1 MHAGCTNC
9 AMEFDAAEIG
19 AVDVG
24 GRADLYMD
32 RNDQPKSVPQHLH
45 YSMRGSELDM
55 LSLHDWCRLIVVK
68 PFNQPQQ
75 QEQQEQQ
82 EQHDQQDQ
90 PMQRGQ
96 RRRQGAGRPINKQ
109 FRFDPEHPLYDSHVQ
124 CLRSKHCT
132 LQLQPPP
139 PRMPEEPSEAN
150 SQCKHAAAYYLT
162 LLKPW
167 SAHDMPVLS
176 FTNWKQWCADLS
188 DDPTCISRY
197 RLAVMTRMSQG
208 MASKTAIVDA
218 ARAYRFRNAT
228 RWNGGGKDGTENPP
242 GRGPASGAAD
252 DVVESQLA
260 SSPLSVRAAS
270 ALSQLHRMVQVAPD
284 QAKALAA
291 FEKSAAQVAHTV
303 NLTAEALPRVIRS
316 VQPVVPSRSPA
327 TSNQVLASAAAA
339 ERINA
344 FMKSD
349 VDKPDAAE
357 AAPAAAHAG
366 QDDDELLWPSV
377 DGLSPSQK
385 AAALKIRVHLP
396 AGSPPP
402 PQTFFV
408 SGGPGTGKSFLIEH
422 LRLICE
428 TLGVGI
434 MTGAPAAVAAI
445 PIGGQTLHSLVG
457 LSGTLSPDNF
467 PPPPNLET
475 MHALRAQF
483 RGVRLLV
490 IDEISMVGT
499 ALLGCVSRRLS
510 EILHNEAPFGGLV
523 VVVSGD
529 FDQLSPVKSPSLAHL
544 ALGCIRVKP
553 GSPASLSQDIFQ
565 KLDMCPLTDQ
575 KRCIDAEWNAV
586 LNTTRTSRN
595 LRAMTANLR
604 ALTAEESSG
613 DPDWAFA
620 PIATNG
626 NDLRLKMN
634 WMQSER
640 WAIHTGAV
648 RVIWK
653 KGLKKWGRGEE
664 APTPS
669 ELEAIYTSDPRMWH
683 VFIVGL
689 EVVLTKNI
697 GAAATIR
704 GIANGTRCTLAG
716 LACADAVKHHE
727 MQQRIMQ
734 AAPGSTVVLTEE
746 PTFVIVNVGP
756 IADAPSDLPVSN
768 DGGLLLPLKATPTA
782 PDDALTVL
790 CKSDGIGSLKHATL
804 NTFYFDLTFC
814 ITFHKLQ
821 GMSLRRLLLDLS
833 KPVHPPHHCFEN
845 VLVAASR
852 IGEGKYLR
860 LLPGCNFDHLAN
872 LEGDPKVHAW
882 MQGFPPAGGVW
893 SRERAQAALAALQPQ
908 QPARL
913 SGRGVRAG
921 GGRGGGGA
929 AVLPSAGRGGGDA
942 AAAAGR
948 GSRGPTRSASGG
960 DSGDIADPAPAA
972 AGFRRPRPA
981 LTLDELNPRLL
992 RARQDEQP
1000 LSPLHGAARGG
1011 GVARGG
1017 GGRGGGASRGGRGRG
1032 AQ

>member
-1 MHAGCTNC
+1 VNRDSAAGALGEFVE
-9 AMEFDAAEIG
+9 AMEFDAAEME
-19 AVDVG
+19 ALDVG
-24 GRADLYMD
+24 GRAELYVD
-32 RNDQPKSVPQHLH
+32 GNDQPKSVPQYVH
-45 YSMRGSELDM
+45 YSMRGNELDM

-75 QEQQEQQ
+75 QEQQEQ
-82 EQHDQQDQ
+82 HDQQDQ
-90 PMQRGQ
+90 PRQRGQ
-96 RRRQGAGRPINKQ
+96 HQRRGAGRPINMQ

-150 SQCKHAAAYYLT
+150 SKCKHAAAYYIT

-167 SAHDMPVLS
+167 SVRDMPILS
-176 FTNWKQWCADLS
+176 FANWKVWCADLS
-188 DDPTCISRY
+188 NDPTCINRY

-208 MASKTAIVDA
+208 MASKTAVVDA

-228 RWNGGGKDGTENPP
+228 RWNGGGRDGTENPP
-242 GRGPASGAAD
+242 GQGPANGAAD

-260 SSPLSVRAAS
+260 SSPMSERAAN
-270 ALSQLHRMVQVAPD
+270 ALSQLRRAVQTGPD
-284 QAKALAA
+284 QAKALDA
-291 FEKSAAQVAHTV
+291 FEKSAAQVARTV
-303 NLTAEALPRVIRS
+303 NLTAQALPRVSRS
-316 VQPVVPSRSPA
+316 VLPVVPSRSPA
-327 TSNQVLASAAAA
+327 TLNQVQASAAAA
-339 ERINA
+339 DTIHA

-349 VDKPDAAE
+349 VEVPDAAE

-366 QDDDELLWPSV
+366 RDDDEMLWPSV
-377 DGLSPSQK
+377 DGLSPSQA

-422 LRLICE
+422 LRLVCE

-434 MTGAPAAVAAI
+434 ATAAPAAVAAI

-467 PPPPNLET
+467 PPPPNPEA
-475 MHALRAQF
+475 MSALRARF

-490 IDEISMVGT
+490 IDEVSMVGM

-510 EILHNEAPFGGLV
+510 QVLNNEAPFGGLV
-523 VVVSGD
+523 VVLSGD

-544 ALGCIRVKP
+544 GLGCIPVKP
-553 GSPASLSQDIFQ
+553 GSPAALARDIFQ
-565 KLDMCPLTDQ
+565 SLDLCRLTHQ
-575 KRCIDAEWNAV
+575 RRCIDASWNAV
-586 LNTTRTSRN
+586 LDATRTSRN
-595 LRAMTANLR
+595 LSTMTANLH
-604 ALTAEESSG
+604 ALSAEEASG

-626 NDLRLKMN
+626 NDLRMKMN

-640 WAIHTGAV
+640 WAMHTGDV

-653 KGLKKWGRGEE
+653 KGLKKWGRGEV
-664 APTPS
+664 AATPS
-669 ELEAIYTSDPRMWH
+669 ELESIYRNDSRMWH
-683 VFIVGL
+683 VFILGM

-716 LACADAVKHHE
+716 LACADVVKHHE
-727 MQQRIMQ
+727 MQQRIQQ
-734 AAPGSTVVLTEE
+734 AAPGSTVILEEE

-756 IADAPSDLPVSN
+756 IADAPPDLPVSD
-768 DGGLLLPLKATPTA
+768 DGGLLLPLKASPTA
-782 PDDALTVL
+782 ADDALTVL

-814 ITFHKLQ
+814 NTFHKLQ
-821 GMSLRRLLLDLS
+821 GMTLRRLLLDLS
-833 KPVHPPHHCFEN
+833 KPVHPPHHCFES

-852 IGEGKYLR
+852 IGEGKNLR
-860 LLPGCNFDHLAN
+860 LLPGCDFGHLAR
-872 LEGDPKVHAW
+872 LEGDTKVHAW

-893 SRERAQAALAALQPQ
+893 NRALAQAALDAIQPQ
-908 QPARL
+908 QTGRRA
-913 SGRGVRAG
+913 GRGRAVVSVGSAGADGGAG
-921 GGRGGGGA
+921 GGRGVRGRGGGA
-929 AVLPSAGRGGGDA
+929 AATGVGSRASSGGRGRGGGA
-942 AAAAGR
+942 AAEPASVAPITPSQLRALQAAQPATPPPRGVRGR
-948 GSRGPTRSASGG
+948 G
-960 DSGDIADPAPAA
+960 
-972 AGFRRPRPA
+972 
-981 LTLDELNPRLL
+981 
-992 RARQDEQP
+992 
-1000 LSPLHGAARGG
+1000 GAARGG
-1011 GVARGG
+1011 RRGL
-1017 GGRGGGASRGGRGRG
+1017 
-1032 AQ
+1032 